1 MAHPRQPKIATMQQL
16 QFTLTREFIP
26 LCDLLKAT
34 GVADSGGM
42 GKAMVAD
49 GLVKVDGQVEL
60 RKTCKIRADQI
71 VELGDVR
78 IHVLPIEA

>member
-1 MAHPRQPKIATMQQL
+1 MQEI

-42 GKAMVAD
+42 GKVLVAD
-49 GLVKVDGQVEL
+49 GQVKVDGQVEL
-60 RKTCKIRADQI
+60 RKTCKIRENQI

-78 IHVLPIEA
+78 IHVLPIDTNEA